1 VVNSGSVEQ
10 PSREEAEV
18 VHDSTT
24 ADDKRTARGLGPF
37 TGRQLT
43 VIIVTAVLVV
53 GLPVGAYASIRGSN
67 VFVTDHISGAHAS
80 VSSTGSLQTTAVAP
94 IGGVAVHASVSAGSL
109 NCGFFS
115 PPAGKAFEITGVV
128 LVPAGASTSSGTA
141 LTLDAESHTGCAG
154 PLNDIAFGTYS
165 ADQPDHFS
173 FNPGIGLKS
182 GHYLDFYAIGSPGT
196 SRVLVYG
203 YYISA
208 TACSVNCL

>member
-1 VVNSGSVEQ
+1 MNSGLVQ
-10 PSREEAEV
+10 QLPMEEAEV

-24 ADDKRTARGLGPF
+24 VEDKRAARGLGPF

-43 VIIVTAVLVV
+43 VIIVTAMLVV
-53 GLPVGAYASIRGSN
+53 GLPVGAYASITGSN
-67 VFVTDHISGAHAS
+67 VFVTDKVSGAHAS
-80 VSSTGSLQTTAVAP
+80 VSSTGNLQTTAVAP
-94 IGGVAVHASVSAGSL
+94 IGGVAVRASVSAGML

-115 PPAGKAFEITGVV
+115 PPAGKAFEITSVV

-141 LTLDAESHTGCAG
+141 LTLDAESNTGCAE

-182 GHYLDFYAIGSPGT
+182 GHYLDFYATGSPGT

-203 YYISA
+203 YYIA
-208 TACSVNCL
+208 AKACSVNCL